1 VTSVESTFAKPGPAS
16 LQSLPDQEV
25 WAGSSNQASLCA
37 DPSFDKAVTDWTREP
52 SRVDVNIDGG
62 SSGGRR

>member
-1 VTSVESTFAKPGPAS
+1 VLDQWEVTSVESTFAKPGPAS
-16 LQSLPDQEV
+16 LQSLLDQEV

-37 DPSFDKAVTDWTREP
+37 DPSTKRSQIGREP

-62 SSGGRR
+62 